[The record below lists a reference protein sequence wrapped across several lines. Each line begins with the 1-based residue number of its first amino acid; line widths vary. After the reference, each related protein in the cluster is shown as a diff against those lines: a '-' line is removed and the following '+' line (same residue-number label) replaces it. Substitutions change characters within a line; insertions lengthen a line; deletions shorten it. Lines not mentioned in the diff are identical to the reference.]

1 MRSSSQAVLALFL
14 IALVMTIGGGLTQR
28 LRELLP
34 DAKIIVVTMSEET
47 SDKLPEDDADRAD
60 CIIHVDLPE

>member
-47 SDKLPEDDADRAD
+47 SDKLPEDDADCAD
-60 CIIHVDLPE
+60 RIIHVGLPE